1 MRDIGKLLDWV
12 KTNPELDEKRVAVV
26 GGSYGGY
33 MVLSSLMHYSD
44 RIKAGVDI
52 VGIASFATFLKNTS
66 AYRRDLRR
74 AEYGDERTPVM
85 RAVFARIDPIN
96 GAHRIKSALYVAHGK
111 NDPRV
116 PFSEAVQIAK
126 KVRANGKKV
135 WTVYADNEGHGF
147 RKKENSDYLYATI
160 ILFLQQHLK

>member
-1 MRDIGKLLDWV
+1 
-12 KTNPELDEKRVAVV
+12 
-26 GGSYGGY
+26 

-44 RIKAGVDI
+44 RLKAGVDI

-74 AEYGDERTPVM
+74 AEYGDERDPAM
-85 RAVFARIDPIN
+85 RATFARIDPLN
-96 GAHRIKSALYVAHGK
+96 NAHNIRAALFVAHGK

-116 PFSEAVQIAK
+116 PFSEAVQIVD
-126 KVRANGKKV
+126 KVRKNGKKV

-147 RKKENSDYLYATI
+147 RKKENADYLNATI